1 MEREPA
7 KRWQRNPATRF
18 ASRAW
23 ADEAVVYDALTGDTH
38 LLEPLSTELLRRLEA
53 GPKTSDELAAALA
66 ADFEF
71 APEDDVPALTAG
83 ALAKLREL
91 GMVDAV
97 PVESFESKPA

>member
-1 MEREPA
+1 MRFSV
-7 KRWQRNPATRF
+7 ATRSI
-18 ASRAW
+18 ATRNWS
-23 ADEAVVYDALTGDTH
+23 DETVAYDIRTGNTH

-97 PVESFESKPA
+97 PVESLEPKSA